1 MTARNLA
8 VMVFQKQ
15 SNFSVINLKGS
26 IKQSTQLLTPK
37 GSSLN
42 SLLSIRTQSLFSFCF
57 FITKGIRSILFFCSP
72 ISIRCV
78 THFKFEVS
86 ALQ

>member
-15 SNFSVINLKGS
+15 SNFSVINLKGT
-26 IKQSTQLLTPK
+26 IKQSTQLLTTK

-42 SLLSIRTQSLFSFCF
+42 SLLSIQTSI
-57 FITKGIRSILFFCSP
+57 FIFLLFF
-72 ISIRCV
+72 
-78 THFKFEVS
+78 HY
-86 ALQ
+86 